1 MAARTNLKPGDNVK
15 QLLIANGIFP
25 DTEAFGLVYDL
36 NPTVP
41 GIATIAPGIQLI
53 LPRVSSASRSLLPQG
68 DLVAVAMDSRM
79 KEQLVAAIAELNGPI
94 TTARTFAAG
103 RYDSADDRQ
112 STNNALRG
120 INDSFVAIANVIRG
134 KVRPINGEVLN
145 QTAAEAETLRTTLAR
160 LTDPSQKLS
169 AEDVNTIKLIDA
181 DLRVKRRTL
190 TDVRG
195 PSEPPTRWR
204 EALVVV
210 RTLGSDGHPVPLLR
224 IYYVP
229 EALRG
234 RAQLIKSFDTLTSP
248 SERSLPEANYV
259 IWAGR
264 PGQTTET
271 TALSEVKK
279 LALRRS
285 SDAAVKVDLAII
297 H

>member
-1 MAARTNLKPGDNVK
+1 MAARTTLKPGDNVK
-15 QLLIANGIFP
+15 QLLLANGIFP

-36 NPTVP
+36 NPTLP
-41 GIATIAPGIQLI
+41 RITTIASGSQLI
-53 LPRVSSASRSLLPQG
+53 LPRVSSESRSFLPNA
-68 DLVAVAMDSRM
+68 DLVAVAMDSRL
-79 KEQLVAAIAELNGPI
+79 KEQLVAAIAELEGPI
-94 TTARTFAAG
+94 TTTRTFAAG
-103 RYDSADDRQ
+103 RYDSASDRQ
-112 STNNALRG
+112 STNNALSN
-120 INDSFVAIANVIRG
+120 INDSFGAIANVIRG

-145 QTAAEAETLRTTLAR
+145 QTRAEADLLRTTLAK
-160 LTDPSQKLS
+160 LNDPSQKLT
-169 AEDVNTIKLIDA
+169 ADDVNAIKLIDA

-190 TDVRG
+190 TDIRG

-248 SERSLPEANYV
+248 SQRSLPEANYV

-264 PGQTTET
+264 PGQTSET

-285 SDAAVKVDLAII
+285 SDAAVAVDLAII